1 MSWFGNLRLR
11 TKFNLIISLL
21 MVCLF
26 LAAAFFTY
34 RKQQALILRFAVDNA
49 RNFARQIIETR
60 DYMSG
65 AVRDEAEKNY
75 DLVPQVVATR
85 VAKRITTG
93 SPYYV
98 RQVSLRYRNPDNR
111 PDSYETSRLQAFAAG
126 GGGSEVSSLET
137 ADGKQTFRYLQPM
150 VAVESCLV
158 CHGDYDKAP
167 AFVRARFPRGHY
179 SYGYR
184 TGEVIGA
191 VSVSIPMEEL
201 YRQIGANLK
210 QDLMFRGAIFFA
222 IILTMGLIL
231 RRSIIDPI
239 NNLAESITRVTRT
252 GSFAERLPCT
262 TRDEIGTLITA
273 FNDMMAELAQR
284 SLQSAEADARYR
296 AFIEKAQ
303 SAVVTCLQDG
313 KIIIANQRA
322 ADLFGLP
329 RKELLGKSI
338 FDFITGGSARQELL
352 ATTIV
357 SGKIHLVTEESM
369 QTVRG
374 FRGRMTRVEVVIA
387 VSESEQQPLFT
398 IILREKPAIFAA
410 DQKT

>member
-34 RKQQALILRFAVDNA
+34 RKQHQLILRFAVDNA

-60 DYMSG
+60 DYMSS
-65 AVRDEAEKNY
+65 VVSDEAERNY
-75 DLVPQVVATR
+75 NLVPQVVATR
-85 VAKRITTG
+85 VARRITTG

-111 PDSYETSRLQAFAAG
+111 PDSYETARLQAFATGRGIA
-126 GGGSEVSSLET
+126 EISSLET
-137 ADGKQTFRYLQPM
+137 VNGKQTFRYLQPM
-150 VAVESCLV
+150 VAVESCLT

-179 SYGYR
+179 SYGYK
-184 TGEVIGA
+184 TGEIIGA

-210 QDLMFRGAIFFA
+210 QDLVLRGAIFFA
-222 IILTMGLIL
+222 IILALGLIL
-231 RRSIIDPI
+231 RRAIIDPI
-239 NNLAESITRVTRT
+239 NHLAESITRVTRT
-252 GSFAERLPCT
+252 GSFDERLPAT
-262 TRDEIGTLITA
+262 TRDEIGALITA
-273 FNDMMAELAQR
+273 FNDMMTELAQR
-284 SLQSAEADARYR
+284 SLQSAEADSRYR

-303 SAVVTCLQDG
+303 SAVVTCLRDG

-322 ADLFGLP
+322 SDLFGLT
-329 RKELLGKSI
+329 RKELLGRSL
-338 FDFITGGSARQELL
+338 FEFISGETARHELF
-352 ATTIV
+352 ATTTED
-357 SGKIHLVTEESM
+357 GKIRMVTEESM

-374 FRGRMTRVEVVIA
+374 FRGRTTRVEVVIS
-387 VSESEQQPLFT
+387 VSESEHQPLFT
-398 IILREKPAIFAA
+398 VILREKPLV
-410 DQKT
+410 

>member
-21 MVCLF
+21 MICLF
-26 LAAAFFTY
+26 MTAAFLTY
-34 RKQQALILRFAVDNA
+34 RKQQELILRFAVDNA

-65 AVRDEAEKNY
+65 AVKDEAEKNY

-111 PDSYETSRLQAFAAG
+111 PDSYETSRLQTFAAG
-126 GGGSEVSSLET
+126 GGASEVSSLET
-137 ADGKQTFRYLQPM
+137 VNGKQTFRYLQPM
-150 VAVESCLV
+150 VAVESCLA
-158 CHGDYDKAP
+158 CHGEYEKAP

-179 SYGYR
+179 SYNYR

-191 VSVSIPMEEL
+191 VSVSIPMEDL

-222 IILTMGLIL
+222 IILAMSLIL
-231 RRSIIDPI
+231 RRTIIDPI

-252 GSFAERLPCT
+252 GSFAERLTST

-284 SLQSAEADARYR
+284 SLQSAEADTRYR

-303 SAVVTCLQDG
+303 SAVVTCLKDG

-322 ADLFGLP
+322 SDLFGLP
-329 RKELLGKSI
+329 RKELLGRSI
-338 FDFITGGSARQELL
+338 FEFITGETARQELF
-352 ATTIV
+352 ATTTEE
-357 SGKIHLVTEESM
+357 GKIRLVNEDSM

-374 FRGRMTRVEVVIA
+374 FRGRTTRVQIVIS
-387 VSESEQQPLFT
+387 VSESEHQPLFT
-398 IILREKPAIFAA
+398 TILREKPLV
-410 DQKT
+410 